1 MIIWADLQGGGDV
14 LFLCCLQGFLFSIH
28 LKYQTFCN
36 SRKMLFTIWEK
47 FRCSSS
53 DHCSI
58 SKCQPT
64 NMTTSSLRLTM
75 SRPSQDSHLEAW
87 VKKLNSWISCDTKIL
102 AIYDIYWKIKHWI
115 GLLTPQS
122 LDLSEYECQKI
133 IPHSKIIL
141 LAFICFTN

>member
-1 MIIWADLQGGGDV
+1 MSRPSRRRWCFVPLLSPRVLVLHPLEISNILQ
-14 LFLCCLQGFLFSIH
+14 FSKNAFH
-28 LKYQTFCN
+28 NLK
-36 SRKMLFTIWEK
+36 KK

-53 DHCSI
+53 DHCI